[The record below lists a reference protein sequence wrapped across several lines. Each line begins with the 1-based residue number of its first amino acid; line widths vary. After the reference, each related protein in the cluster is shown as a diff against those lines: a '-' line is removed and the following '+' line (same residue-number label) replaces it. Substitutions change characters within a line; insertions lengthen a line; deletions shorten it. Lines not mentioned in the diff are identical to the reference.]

1 MLKCNQRVTYYKH
14 HRGLCVLPKHGDEV
28 DHLVEMV
35 TPEPPSEKY
44 HNVKKEEQVFD
55 KFVVGFAFDQDKR
68 VAMIKKNR
76 PPWQEG
82 LYNGV
87 GGKIELNET
96 PLQAMIR
103 EFDEETGVLVDNW
116 QLYATLR
123 YPKAELYFFKA
134 EVPVEYLDGI
144 ESKTDEIVRVFPAS
158 SVKPY
163 QMIKNLNWLL
173 PLALYTNA
181 TYLPINV
188 VVTDFENE
196 GNPQGLAERRPEN

>member
-1 MLKCNQRVTYYKH
+1 M
-14 HRGLCVLPKHGDEV
+14 LPKHGDEV